1 MRIRQNNTMLVRL
14 KAWLGRDVKGKTA
27 AIICAAL
34 VSATGLATAPIAY
47 TAGVK
52 SASANSQASDSQ
64 DSRNAPDSGKET
76 SLASGLSGFCDGDS
90 DLMPAARVETTG
102 QYLGISIDGF
112 DNVKALDAKQ
122 FYAYTLMLKNPD
134 GTWYQVNLT
143 DFTES
148 GETEREITNLSTND
162 SNKYPGWNL
171 STDDATFETS
181 IPDTMIHQKGD
192 NPTWMLALTVDGEE
206 LAHCPASGDADLE

>member
-1 MRIRQNNTMLVRL
+1 MKKTIAATLAAMLTMTMV
-14 KAWLGRDVKGKTA
+14 ACGENDTA
-27 AIICAAL
+27 NEEQ
-34 VSATGLATAPIAY
+34 ATNSDNQTDSQEY
-47 TAGVK
+47 
-52 SASANSQASDSQ
+52 ASGDSDSGE
-64 DSRNAPDSGKET
+64 DGTPI
-76 SLASGLSGFCDGDS
+76 ASGLSGSCDGDS
-90 DLMPAARVETTG
+90 DLMSAARVETTG

>member
-1 MRIRQNNTMLVRL
+1 MRKTM
-14 KAWLGRDVKGKTA
+14 A
-27 AIICAAL
+27 AI
-34 VSATGLATAPIAY
+34 LATILTLTMSAC
-47 TAGVK
+47 GK
-52 SASANSQASDSQ
+52 SDTTSVGQAANSDSRADSQ
-64 DSRNAPDSGKET
+64 EYDGST
-76 SLASGLSGFCDGDS
+76 SDTEDDGTPIASGLSGSCDGDS
-90 DLMPAARVETTG
+90 DLMPAARLETTG
-102 QYLGISIDGF
+102 QYLGISIDGY
-112 DNVKALDAKQ
+112 DKVKALSTSQ
-122 FYAYTLMLKNPD
+122 FYAYTFLIKNPGDD

-181 IPDTMIHQKGD
+181 IPDTMIHQKEE
-192 NPTWMLALTVDGEE
+192 NPTWALALTVDGEE

>member
-14 KAWLGRDVKGKTA
+14 KAWLGKDVKVKTA

-52 SASANSQASDSQ
+52 SASANSQAPDSQ

-148 GETEREITNLSTND
+148 GETEQEITNLSTND
-162 SNKYPGWNL
+162 SNKYPGWDL

>member
-1 MRIRQNNTMLVRL
+1 M
-14 KAWLGRDVKGKTA
+14 TA
-27 AIICAAL
+27 TDFAAKC
-34 VSATGLATAPIAY
+34 GF
-47 TAGVK
+47 
-52 SASANSQASDSQ
+52 
-64 DSRNAPDSGKET
+64 SRNYWFVRARFDAPLTVSDCERIAKTCGMT
-76 SLASGLSGFCDGDS
+76 LRQLFANALA
-90 DLMPAARVETTG
+90 E
-102 QYLGISIDGF
+102 QEE
-112 DNVKALDAKQ
+112 
-122 FYAYTLMLKNPD
+122 KNPD

-181 IPDTMIHQKGD
+181 ITDTMIHQKGD